1 MKKPAPS
8 EVEGLA
14 VQQSLFC
21 AIRMDTG
28 EVLALVEAACEAEAG
43 HRAAYVVELLALGP
57 REEVKVFRTSACLAG
72 VPTFLES
79 FFRTGPQR
87 GTLH

>member
-1 MKKPAPS
+1 MKTAAG
-8 EVEGLA
+8 EVEGLP

-28 EVLALVEAACEAEAG
+28 EVLAIVEALCESEAAG
-43 HRAAYVVELLALGP
+43 RAAHVVDLLKLGP
-57 REEVKVFRTSACLAG
+57 QQEVQVFRTCACLAG

-79 FFRTGPQR
+79 FFRTRPGS

>member
-1 MKKPAPS
+1 MKTAAG
-8 EVEGLA
+8 EIEGLP

-28 EVLALVEAACEAEAG
+28 EVLAIVEALCEAEAAD
-43 HRAAYVVELLALGP
+43 RAAHVVELLRLGP
-57 REEVKVFRTSACLAG
+57 QQEVQVFRTSACLAG

-79 FFRTGPQR
+79 FFRTRRGP

>member
-1 MKKPAPS
+1 MKSAPDD
-8 EVEGLA
+8 VEGLP

-28 EVLALVEAACEAEAG
+28 EVLAIVEALCEAEAAD
-43 HRAAYVVELLALGP
+43 RAAHVAELLKLAP
-57 REEVKVFRTSACLAG
+57 RRDVQVFRTSACLAG

-79 FFRTGPQR
+79 FFRTQPGR

>member
-1 MKKPAPS
+1 MKSARDN
-8 EVEGLA
+8 VEGLP

-28 EVLALVEAACEAEAG
+28 EVLAIVEALCEAEAAG
-43 HRAAYVVELLALGP
+43 RAAHVVELLKLGP
-57 REEVKVFRTSACLAG
+57 QQDVQVFRTSACLAG

-79 FFRTGPQR
+79 FFRTPR
-87 GTLH
+87 GNTTLH